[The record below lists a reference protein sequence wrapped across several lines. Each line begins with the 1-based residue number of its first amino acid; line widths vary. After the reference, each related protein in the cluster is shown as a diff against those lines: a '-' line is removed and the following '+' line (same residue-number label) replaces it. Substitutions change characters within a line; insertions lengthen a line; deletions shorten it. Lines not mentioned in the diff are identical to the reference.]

1 MRVCGLLQELTF
13 GVVPSRG
20 WGMAWYEPRRR
31 VKVYAPV
38 PLHWIARWVREA
50 CWRFQLAFRAPVR
63 ERQESWDLQRRM
75 RESQTLAQEYAR
87 GYLAGWRECREAC
100 VEAAQNGTLYAMK
113 SMVGAELDTSHK
125 VFDDPEVFTREEIFE

>member
-1 MRVCGLLQELTF
+1 
-13 GVVPSRG
+13 
-20 WGMAWYEPRRR
+20 
-31 VKVYAPV
+31 
-38 PLHWIARWVREA
+38 
-50 CWRFQLAFRAPVR
+50 
-63 ERQESWDLQRRM
+63 M